1 MSKRYYH
8 YHIKVDFSISN
19 KECAI
24 GNVYAKYSNGKN
36 NEDSFHFFSK
46 SFTLIASR
54 SKAYEDGTILSN
66 SCNSINNQIL
76 KGLLYYYSLATSFP
90 KISKVSIIRK
100 RAKSV
105 DFNYTLDCAN
115 IIQPIIPNNNNPFSF
130 NKEVVKE
137 VFNESERGNAYRI
150 ALSYWLKGIASSER
164 YYKFDHFWRA
174 FNHLYLYHTNT
185 KKDFDGMKHM
195 RQYIID
201 NSGLFPLTI
210 SITNS
215 YSSNDLRKFRWRN
228 LILNDYDTY
237 NKTVAF
243 KEFVLRYNDE
253 RIMNLFKD
261 VLPYREV
268 FLKNAGLYGDV
279 VSHINQVPIRKDGE
293 LITLLSI
300 KYAYFVRNKMFHG
313 EIPDSTF
320 KIHYNHI
327 DDEIDNLNGILSTL
341 IYEIINSNLLRV

>member
-1 MSKRYYH
+1 MSKRYNH
-8 YHIKVDFSISN
+8 YHIKVDFSIPN

-24 GNVYAKYSNGKN
+24 GNIYAKYSNGKN

-54 SKAYEDGTILSN
+54 SKAYADGTILSN
-66 SCNSINNQIL
+66 NGNSINGQLL

-90 KISKVSIIRK
+90 KISKISIIRK
-100 RAKSV
+100 RVKSV

-115 IIQPIIPNNNNPFSF
+115 IIQPIIPSNNNPFRF

-137 VFNESERGNAYRI
+137 IFNESERGNAYRI

-164 YYKFDHFWRA
+164 YYKFDHIWRA
-174 FNHLYLYHTNT
+174 FNSLYLYHANT
-185 KKDFDGMKHM
+185 KIDFDGRKHM

-201 NSGLFPLTI
+201 NPGLFPLTLRI
-210 SITNS
+210 ANL
-215 YSSNDLRKFRWRN
+215 YSSNDLRKFRWRAF
-228 LILNDYDTY
+228 ILNDFGTY
-237 NKTVAF
+237 KKIVAF

-253 RIMNLFKD
+253 RIMNLFKE
-261 VLPYREV
+261 VLPYRED
-268 FLKNAGLYGDV
+268 FLKNAGFYGDV
-279 VSHINQVPIRKDGE
+279 VSHINQVPTRKDEE

-313 EIPDSTF
+313 EIPDRTF
-320 KIHYNHI
+320 KIHNDLI
-327 DDEIDNLNGILSTL
+327 DDEIDNLNSILSTL
-341 IYEIINSNLLRV
+341 IYEIINNNILRV

>member
-1 MSKRYYH
+1 MSKRYNH

-24 GNVYAKYSNGKN
+24 GNIYAQYSNGKN

-54 SKAYEDGTILSN
+54 SKAYADGTILSN
-66 SCNSINNQIL
+66 NGNSINSQLL

-105 DFNYTLDCAN
+105 DFNHTLDCAN
-115 IIQPIIPNNNNPFSF
+115 IIQPIVPSNNNPFRF
-130 NKEVVKE
+130 NKDVLKE
-137 VFNESERGNAYRI
+137 IFNESERGNAYRI
-150 ALSYWLKGIASSER
+150 ILSYWLKGIASSDR

-174 FNHLYLYHTNT
+174 FNRLYSYHTNE
-185 KKDFDGMKHM
+185 KNDFEGMKQM
-195 RQYIID
+195 RRYIID

-215 YSSNDLRKFRWRN
+215 YSQSDLRKFRWRS
-228 LILNDYDTY
+228 LILNDFATS
-237 NKTVAF
+237 NKTEAF
-243 KEFVLRYNDE
+243 KNFVLRHNDE
-253 RIMNLFKD
+253 RIMSLFRD
-261 VLPYREV
+261 ILPYREDH
-268 FLKNAGLYGDV
+268 LKNAGLYTDV
-279 VSHINQVPIRKDGE
+279 ESHVNQAPIRKDEE
-293 LITLLSI
+293 LVTLLSI
-300 KYAYFVRNKMFHG
+300 RYAYFVRNKMFHG

-320 KIHYNHI
+320 KIHNDYI
-327 DDEIDNLNGILSTL
+327 DDEIDSLNKILSTL
-341 IYEIINSNLLRV
+341 IYEIINSNLLRA

>member
-1 MSKRYYH
+1 MSKRYNH
-8 YHIKVDFSISN
+8 YHIKVVFSISN

-24 GNVYAKYSNGKN
+24 GNVYAKYLSGKD

-46 SFTLIASR
+46 SFTLTASR
-54 SKAYEDGTILSN
+54 SKSYENGTILSN
-66 SCNSINNQIL
+66 NGNSINKQLL
-76 KGLLYYYSLATSFP
+76 KGLLYYYSIATSFP
-90 KISKVSIIRK
+90 KISKISIIRK

-130 NKEVVKE
+130 NKEVLKE

-164 YYKFDHFWRA
+164 YYKFDHLWRA
-174 FNHLYLYHTNT
+174 FNCLYSYHANA
-185 KKDFDGMKHM
+185 KKDLDGMIHM

-201 NSGLFPLTI
+201 NPGLFPLTLR
-210 SITNS
+210 ITNS
-215 YSSNDLRKFRWRN
+215 YSSNDLRKFRWRT
-228 LILNDYDTY
+228 LILNDYDTF
-237 NKTVAF
+237 NKTDAF
-243 KEFVLRYNDE
+243 KNFVLRYNDE

-261 VLPYREV
+261 VLPYREE
-268 FLKNAGLYGDV
+268 FLKNANLYNDV
-279 VSHINQVPIRKDGE
+279 VSHINQASIRKDGE

-320 KIHYNHI
+320 KIHNDHI
-327 DDEIDNLNGILSTL
+327 DDEIDNLNDILSTL
-341 IYEIINSNLLRV
+341 IYEIINGNLLRL

>member
-1 MSKRYYH
+1 MSKRNNH
-8 YHIKVDFSISN
+8 YHIKVEFSVSN

-24 GNVYAKYSNGKN
+24 GELSAKYVSGKD
-36 NEDSFHFFSK
+36 NEDKFHFFSK

-54 SKAYEDGTILSN
+54 SKVYEDNTILSN
-66 SCNSINNQIL
+66 NSNSINKQLL
-76 KGLLYYYSLATSFP
+76 KGLLYYYSIATSFP

-105 DFNYTLDCAN
+105 DYNYILDCAN
-115 IIQPIIPNNNNPFSF
+115 IRQPIIPNNNPFIF
-130 NKEVVKE
+130 DKEVLKE
-137 VFNESERGNAYRI
+137 VFKESERGNAYRI

-174 FNHLYLYHTNT
+174 FNRLYLYHAN
-185 KKDFDGMKHM
+185 KEKDSEGMQYM

-201 NSGLFPLTI
+201 NPELFPLTL

-215 YSSNDLRKFRWRN
+215 YSLIDLRRFRWRS
-228 LILNDYDTY
+228 LILNDYSTF
-237 NKTVAF
+237 NKTKSF
-243 KEFVLRYNDE
+243 RDFVLRYNDE

-261 VLPYREV
+261 ILPYREE
-268 FLKNAGLYGDV
+268 FLRNAGLYNDV
-279 VSHINQVPIRKDGE
+279 VSHINQHSIKKNEE

-320 KIHYNHI
+320 KIH
-327 DDEIDNLNGILSTL
+327 DDYVDNEIDNLNIILSTL
-341 IYEIINSNLLRV
+341 IYEIINGNILRL